1 MGVAVTTKHYQGG
14 CLCGWIRFR
23 AAAPADNPHACSCK
37 NCQRHTGALSA
48 VWLEFPRDR
57 VEWTGPGGAPA
68 VYRSS
73 AYSSRAFCAR
83 CGSSVGAIDDAP
95 TIALLLGGLDDCH
108 PPELAPAAHA
118 FADGKPAWWREQV
131 DEAGSGQD

>member
-57 VEWTGPGGAPA
+57 VEWTGPGG
-68 VYRSS
+68 
-73 AYSSRAFCAR
+73 RARRVSF
-83 CGSSVGAIDDAP
+83 VGVFQP
-95 TIALLLGGLDDCH
+95 GLLRALRQLRRRD
-108 PPELAPAAHA
+108 
-118 FADGKPAWWREQV
+118 
-131 DEAGSGQD
+131 